1 MEPTGILARQ
11 QGRRTSD
18 AEVTMLTTFQK
29 AVLATL
35 AGSALLIAFVLAAK
49 TPALGATT
57 LGSIGGPAAT
67 TLAIAAGNGGIA
79 PGVITTGDA
88 TVKVKPD
95 IAILSVGATAQA
107 ATAAEAQ
114 ALVAER
120 IGKILAAAKTLGIAD
135 KDTKTAGYSIQ
146 PQYSYPRGGDVQQPP
161 RIVGYQAMQMVSLTL
176 RKVDDAGKALDAL
189 VRNEGATNASVRFAL
204 DDEKPTQ
211 AEARR
216 LAIEDARAKA
226 DAMARTAGVKLG
238 KVLSISDQSPA
249 VPYRGLE
256 KFAAAQPAPAA
267 DSQIPVGDLEIV
279 IRVQVQFAIE

>member
-1 MEPTGILARQ
+1 
-11 QGRRTSD
+11 
-18 AEVTMLTTFQK
+18 VLTTFQK

-49 TPALGATT
+49 SPALGATT
-57 LGSIGGPAAT
+57 LGSVGGAAAT

-79 PGVITTGDA
+79 PGIVTTGDA
-88 TVKVKPD
+88 NVKVKPD

-120 IGKILAAAKTLGIAD
+120 IGKILAAAKALGIAD
-135 KDTKTAGYSIQ
+135 KDTKTASYAIQ
-146 PQYSYPRGGDVQQPP
+146 PQYSYPRGGGDVAAPP
-161 RIVGYQAMQMVSLTL
+161 KIVGYQAMQMVSLTL

-189 VRNEGATNASVRFAL
+189 VRNEGATNASVQFTL
-204 DDEKPTQ
+204 DDAKPTQ

-226 DAMARTAGVKLG
+226 DAMAKTAGVRLG
-238 KVLSISDQSPA
+238 KVMSISDQSPA
-249 VPYRGLE
+249 MPYRGLE
-256 KFAAAQPAPAA
+256 KFAAAQPAPVA
-267 DSQIPVGDLEIV
+267 DSQVPVGDLEIV